1 MTSGEGTIYDSS
13 KDGRRMGRYDLIRD
27 GIGSRIQDL
36 LGAKETRETIYSL
49 DNSLNWWKGC
59 WNWMFE
65 LSEGVTEDDDAFES
79 MVERMLSTLRTK
91 KLASS

>member
-1 MTSGEGTIYDSS
+1 M
-13 KDGRRMGRYDLIRD
+13 KAA
-27 GIGSRIQDL
+27 RIQDL
-36 LGAKETRETIYSL
+36 FGAEETRETISSS

-59 WNWMFE
+59 WNWMLE

-79 MVERMLSTLRTK
+79 MVERMLFSLRTK

>member
-1 MTSGEGTIYDSS
+1 
-13 KDGRRMGRYDLIRD
+13 MGREYLIRD
-27 GIGSRIQDL
+27 SGIGSRIQYL
-36 LGAKETRETIYSL
+36 FEAEETKETISFS

-79 MVERMLSTLRTK
+79 IVECMLFTLRTK
-91 KLASS
+91 KLASSRERAVIR